1 MVEKE
6 VDPVLQEL
14 YRAVIMAAH
23 AKLEELRKHEP
34 KTDLPVLHKRL
45 EEVLGKA
52 PPWDDVIIIPGSK
65 PILKAFLSLIEK
77 SDMKHLQKGNAE
89 ALITILGY
97 LPCFSGPRFS
107 FSNPEQNVKD
117 INLLYKEAVKLAI
130 YERKANEFRRQADEL
145 YEKGFEP
152 KSKEAKKWLDLDVKA
167 RLLSADYHKP
177 HKELLSNRG
186 GAVLCCDHSFIGNGL
201 PVSFLRPQRTS
212 KIEDD
217 ELRDADLL
225 SLDLVNNQ
233 GLQKNAEEL
242 RKEQEEMIKEIEDL
256 FDF

>member
-1 MVEKE
+1 MV
-6 VDPVLQEL
+6 
-14 YRAVIMAAH
+14 VI
-23 AKLEELRKHEP
+23 E
-34 KTDLPVLHKRL
+34 
-45 EEVLGKA
+45 
-52 PPWDDVIIIPGSK
+52 GSK
-65 PILKAFLSLIEK
+65 PVLEAFLSLIEK
-77 SDMKHLQKGNAE
+77 SDMKHLEKGNAE

-97 LPCFSGPRFS
+97 LPCFSRPHFG

-145 YEKGFEP
+145 DEKGFEP
-152 KSKEAKKWLDLDVKA
+152 KSKEAKKWLDLHSKA

-177 HKELLSNRG
+177 HKELLANRG
-186 GAVLCCDHSFIGNGL
+186 GAVLRCDDSFIGNGL
-201 PVSFLRPQRTS
+201 PASFLRPQRTS
-212 KIEDD
+212 KNEDD
-217 ELRDADLL
+217 ELSDADLS

-233 GLQKNAEEL
+233 EPQKSAEEL